1 MPQCPRRSLL
11 GGLGTTLA
19 VAFAGSTAAVAAD
32 ESSDDENEDAVPP
45 TFDSVR
51 ESLPASVAAEPM
63 TVTLQDL
70 DAQREA
76 NDPHRPRTI
85 GYEFGI
91 DPESVS
97 TAARV
102 TSYGDEY
109 AQPIGVLT
117 GDVEF
122 GDEFADEGETRELA
136 DVEYDRY
143 DGDDAVA
150 ADAGDIV
157 VIAEETETIEA
168 AFEAGAGETD
178 RLFEAESLLEEAFD
192 VVDDADGYTAR
203 LPDEEESAIPGA
215 EDAPVEY
222 IVQTTTVL
230 DPDALEVTYGIAFED
245 EDDVTDELVETLEAE
260 LAYMPTKEEPS
271 AEVDGALV
279 TVTAERDLAAER
291 EIREHDSPGSL
302 RIDRDADF
310 DGDTVEL
317 EVGRG
322 DPTPIED
329 LTLELDDEEYDRDIW
344 ADGQGK
350 LEEGDTIEIDTD
362 DIEPNL
368 SVTLTHDHELGSS
381 SSTTTVLNH
390 FRFEYDYDVNAET
403 LTVEYADDYP
413 LDGDKLS
420 LAAREEYTYVRPDED
435 EDIPDPK
442 AETQPWTGE
451 TLEDGDTGTLEG
463 VEPGDRVLVGW
474 EGTTHRDAIGRFRAR
489 PPGYVDFEYDY
500 DAETVSATLEFPED
514 SAEGEGEE
522 AENGDGDKD
531 GAEETDDET
540 ATERPA
546 DEYELRVG
554 GEPAATQ
561 WADDHETVS
570 GGETI
575 EIEDVDVG
583 TEIEV
588 VWGEDADVSGTR
600 AVPTVDLEVETD
612 GTVEHAGGDAVP
624 ASKLEGRARTDDDS
638 LEISLDEYVDGEFAE
653 GDSFDLDVDAELH
666 TVHLRYDGEHH
677 VGYGYVDR

>member
-32 ESSDDENEDAVPP
+32 ESDDAADEDAVPP

-63 TVTLQDL
+63 TVTLQDM

-76 NDPHRPRTI
+76 NEPHRPRTI

-122 GDEFADEGETRELA
+122 GDEAEAETRELA
-136 DVEYDRY
+136 DVEYDHY
-143 DGDDAVA
+143 ETDDAVA
-150 ADAGDIV
+150 ADADDIV

-168 AFEAGAGETD
+168 AFEAAAGEVD
-178 RLFEAESLLEEAFD
+178 RLFESKSLLEEAFG

-203 LPDEEESAIPGA
+203 LPAEDELSIPGA

-230 DPDALEVTYGIAFED
+230 NPDALEVTYGIAFAD

-271 AEVDGALV
+271 AEVDGDLV

-291 EIREHDSPGSL
+291 KIREHESPGSL
-302 RIDRDADF
+302 RVDRNAGF
-310 DGDTVEL
+310 DGDTVEI

-329 LTLELDDEEYDRDIW
+329 LTLEVDGEEYDRDIW
-344 ADGQGK
+344 ADGHGK

-381 SSTTTVLNH
+381 SSTTTILSH
-390 FRFEYDYDVNAET
+390 FRFEYDYDVDAET
-403 LTVEYADDYP
+403 VTVEYADDYP
-413 LDGDKLS
+413 LDGDKLY

-435 EDIPDPK
+435 EDVPDPK

-451 TLEDGDTGTLEG
+451 TLEEGDEGTLEG
-463 VEPGDRVLVGW
+463 VEAGDRVLVGW
-474 EGTTHRDAIGRFRAR
+474 EGTTHDDAIGHFRAR
-489 PPGYVDFEYDY
+489 PPGVVDFEYDY
-500 DAETVSATLEFPED
+500 EDETVSATIEFPED
-514 SAEGEGEE
+514 AADGDDGNADGDEGTDEE
-522 AENGDGDKD
+522 AG
-531 GAEETDDET
+531 
-540 ATERPA
+540 TERPA
-546 DEYELRVG
+546 DEYELRVEG
-554 GEPAATQ
+554 DPAATQ
-561 WADDHETVS
+561 WADDHETVT

-575 EIEDVDVG
+575 ELEDVDVG
-583 TEIEV
+583 SEVEV
-588 VWGEDADVSGTR
+588 VWGEDARVGGTR
-600 AVPTVDLEVETD
+600 AIPRIELAVDAD

-638 LEISLDEYVDGEFAE
+638 LEFALEEYVDGEFAE
-653 GDSFDLDVDAELH
+653 GDSFELDVDADLH